1 MSRCWSGP
9 DPDPGGGRAL
19 SPQPWAHTGSVS
31 TSNFIFSCA
40 IWIDCSWCFGSGLES
55 MWWKEERIR
64 KVRNK
69 TRRFWSKSGMWVV
82 HVWPEFGLFLL
93 PALYPGEKF
102 FSFCHR
108 MWYKHMAPPSR
119 AESLL
124 RTQPRIS
131 SLIQVKFPLSFRFNL
146 WSCGNVVN
154 YFPCFKA
161 VLKSTD
167 LARAWASGMFEK
179 LVFRNS
185 GSGSSILLQCGS
197 RSVFRHCYDTKIWFY
212 SFLSI
217 CFRYVSFL
225 LNKRSKICFK

>member
-124 RTQPRIS
+124 KTQPRIFS
-131 SLIQVKFPLSFRFNL
+131 PIQVKILHL
-146 WSCGNVVN
+146 YC
-154 YFPCFKA
+154 
-161 VLKSTD
+161 L
-167 LARAWASGMFEK
+167 
-179 LVFRNS
+179 
-185 GSGSSILLQCGS
+185 ILLAENVLVQMYGTAVSTVPWC
-197 RSVFRHCYDTKIWFY
+197 KLL
-212 SFLSI
+212 FL
-217 CFRYVSFL
+217 F
-225 LNKRSKICFK
+225 